1 MIVKILTRIQIKWA
15 KTKGVERGDEERI
28 NPYKNYTSSPQE
40 F

>member
-1 MIVKILTRIQIKWA
+1 MNYIPMIVKIYRDERG
-15 KTKGVERGDEERI
+15 KTKRVRGERT